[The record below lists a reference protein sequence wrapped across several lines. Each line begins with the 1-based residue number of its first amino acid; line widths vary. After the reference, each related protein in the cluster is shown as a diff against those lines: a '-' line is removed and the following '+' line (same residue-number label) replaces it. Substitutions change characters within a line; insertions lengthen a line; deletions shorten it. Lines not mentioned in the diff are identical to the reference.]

1 MHADLESARR
11 KWTSLANLI
20 AGDWPPPSAWGGSP
34 DRSASLENVKC
45 SRPATERTGMP
56 KSACIGTRRPGNV
69 AEHVAG
75 ALVTMCGASPERP
88 TMTAFIRGATRARRH
103 GDLRH
108 GSGQFRGERSFS
120 AARPARLRIRRG
132 LRSMTRS
139 PAAWV
144 SRDDMPYACAGLC
157 GSVLHSGRSILLID
171 LI

>member
-1 MHADLESARR
+1 MLSSGNGENGHAEVRVYWDAATGECRR
-11 KWTSLANLI
+11 
-20 AGDWPPPSAWGGSP
+20 
-34 DRSASLENVKC
+34 
-45 SRPATERTGMP
+45 
-56 KSACIGTRRPGNV
+56 TRRRRPCDYV
-69 AEHVAG
+69 RRVAG
-75 ALVTMCGASPERP
+75 TTDYDGVHSR
-88 TMTAFIRGATRARRH
+88 ATRARRH